1 MRRWLAVFLL
11 ILLPLQLSWAVA
23 AAYCGH
29 DGQVEGAVITGSD
42 GGAMPPHV
50 GHHEHRH
57 EPPAGASASADAG
70 SEAADASTAAE
81 DDCGICH
88 FGHTQPPVSMPVAWP
103 GVSAPAIAADGPDLW
118 SSRGPDRHER
128 PNWRLA

>member
-57 EPPAGASASADAG
+57 EPPAGASARSG
-70 SEAADASTAAE
+70 GGVNHGPSWPTATH
-81 DDCGICH
+81 GTPRIVSG
-88 FGHTQPPVSMPVAWP
+88 FQPLPRTW
-103 GVSAPAIAADGPDLW
+103 
-118 SSRGPDRHER
+118 
-128 PNWRLA
+128 